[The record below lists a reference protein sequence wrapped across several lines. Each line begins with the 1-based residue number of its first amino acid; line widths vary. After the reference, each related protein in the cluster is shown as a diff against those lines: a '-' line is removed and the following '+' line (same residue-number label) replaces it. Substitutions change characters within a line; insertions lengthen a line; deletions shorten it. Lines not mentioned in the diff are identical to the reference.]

1 LPAVFLVY
9 FYACFYSVFIGTPL
23 ELPAMLPESTSLP
36 VKILLL
42 EDQPT
47 TQRILSEVIA
57 SERDFE
63 LAAVFDSV
71 SDGLCWLENFEP
83 NVLLV
88 DLKLRDG
95 LGIDVIRACAKRY
108 PNCSIMVLT
117 VSLDEEDVNACIQAG
132 ALGYLVKED
141 GLHGVGKAIRDL
153 VLGGSPIS
161 PFVMRRL
168 IIESSRAKGGK
179 ISVGSIGSGND
190 KDSEDRPDIHFT
202 KRELAVLALIAQGL
216 TYEETAKR
224 LCISV
229 LTVQNYIKR
238 LYRKLSVNSR
248 GQAVFEAQRRG
259 FLS

>member
-1 LPAVFLVY
+1 
-9 FYACFYSVFIGTPL
+9 
-23 ELPAMLPESTSLP
+23 MLNEGISSP

-42 EDQPT
+42 EDQVT
-47 TQRILSEVIA
+47 TQKILAEVIK
-57 SERDFE
+57 SEDNFE
-63 LAAVFDSV
+63 LAGVFDSV
-71 SDGLCWLENFEP
+71 AGGLHWLETSRP
-83 NVLLV
+83 DVLLV
-88 DLKLRDG
+88 DLKLKDG
-95 LGIDVIRACAKRY
+95 LGIEVIRACARRY
-108 PNCSIMVLT
+108 PDCSIMVLT
-117 VSLDEEDVNACIQAG
+117 VSLDEDDVNACLQAG

-168 IIESSRAKGGK
+168 LSESAKIKGGSNK
-179 ISVGSIGSGND
+179 FNPATGKEIT
-190 KDSEDRPDIHFT
+190 FT

-259 FLS
+259 FLN

>member
-1 LPAVFLVY
+1 
-9 FYACFYSVFIGTPL
+9 
-23 ELPAMLPESTSLP
+23 MLPESPSLP
-36 VKILLL
+36 IKILLL

-47 TQRILSEVIA
+47 TQKILSEVIA

-63 LAAVFDSV
+63 LSAVFDCV
-71 SDGLCWLENFEP
+71 ADGLRWLENSEP

-168 IIESSRAKGGK
+168 IFESSRGKGDRTG
-179 ISVGSIGSGND
+179 SGSIND
-190 KDSEDRPDIHFT
+190 KNVEDSKNIHFT

-259 FLS
+259 FLN

>member
-1 LPAVFLVY
+1 M
-9 FYACFYSVFIGTPL
+9 SH
-23 ELPAMLPESTSLP
+23 ESISLP

-47 TQRILSEVIA
+47 TQKILSEVIA
-57 SERDFE
+57 SESDFE
-63 LAAVFDSV
+63 LAAVFDTV
-71 SDGLCWLENFEP
+71 ADGLRWLENFEP

-88 DLKLRDG
+88 DLKLKDG

-108 PNCSIMVLT
+108 PSCSIMVLT

-153 VLGGSPIS
+153 ILGGSPIS
-161 PFVMRRL
+161 PFIMRRL
-168 IIESSRAKGGK
+168 IFESHKAKRGSV
-179 ISVGSIGSGND
+179 SVGSNID
-190 KDSEDRPDIHFT
+190 KNSEDGKEIHFT

-216 TYEETAKR
+216 TYEETARR

-259 FLS
+259 FLN

>member
-1 LPAVFLVY
+1 MPNESISS
-9 FYACFYSVFIGTPL
+9 SVR
-23 ELPAMLPESTSLP
+23 
-36 VKILLL
+36 ILLL

-47 TQRILSEVIA
+47 TQKILSEVIA
-57 SERDFE
+57 SEQDFE
-63 LAAVFDSV
+63 LAAVFDTV
-71 SDGLCWLENFEP
+71 ADGLRWLESSQP
-83 NVLLV
+83 DVLLV
-88 DLKLRDG
+88 DLKLKDG
-95 LGIDVIRACAKRY
+95 LGIEVIRACAKRY
-108 PNCSIMVLT
+108 PSCSIMVLT

-168 IIESSRAKGGK
+168 LFESSRMKRGTVAPDAG
-179 ISVGSIGSGND
+179 D
-190 KDSEDRPDIHFT
+190 QKDIEFT

-259 FLS
+259 FLN

>member
-1 LPAVFLVY
+1 M
-9 FYACFYSVFIGTPL
+9 SK
-23 ELPAMLPESTSLP
+23 ESISLP

-42 EDQPT
+42 EDQAT
-47 TQRILSEVIA
+47 TQKILSEVIA
-57 SERDFE
+57 SEQDFE
-63 LAAVFDSV
+63 LAAVFDNV
-71 SDGLCWLENFEP
+71 ADGLRWLETSRP
-83 NVLLV
+83 DVLLV
-88 DLKLRDG
+88 DLKLKDG
-95 LGIDVIRACAKRY
+95 PGIEVIRACAKRY
-108 PNCSIMVLT
+108 PSCSIMVLT

-153 VLGGSPIS
+153 LLGGSPIS

-168 IIESSRAKGGK
+168 LFESSKMKRGTVTADAIDGK
-179 ISVGSIGSGND
+179 
-190 KDSEDRPDIHFT
+190 DIEFT

-259 FLS
+259 FLN

>member
-1 LPAVFLVY
+1 MQD
-9 FYACFYSVFIGTPL
+9 IGI
-23 ELPAMLPESTSLP
+23 SSP

-42 EDQPT
+42 EDQVT
-47 TQRILSEVIA
+47 TQKILSEIIA
-57 SERDFE
+57 SEKDFE

-71 SDGLCWLENFEP
+71 ADGLRWLETSRP
-83 NVLLV
+83 DVLLV
-88 DLKLRDG
+88 DLKLKDG
-95 LGIDVIRACAKRY
+95 LGIEVIRACAKRY
-108 PNCSIMVLT
+108 PSCSIMVLT
-117 VSLDEEDVNACIQAG
+117 VSLDEEDVNACIKAG

-168 IIESSRAKGGK
+168 LLESSKAGRN
-179 ISVGSIGSGND
+179 SVRT
-190 KDSEDRPDIHFT
+190 DSAAGQDVEFT

-259 FLS
+259 FLN

>member
-1 LPAVFLVY
+1 MQNERI
-9 FYACFYSVFIGTPL
+9 S
-23 ELPAMLPESTSLP
+23 STI
-36 VKILLL
+36 KILLL
-42 EDQPT
+42 EDQST
-47 TQRILSEVIA
+47 TQKILAEVIA
-57 SERDFE
+57 SEQNFE
-63 LAAVFDSV
+63 LLAVCDTV
-71 SDGLCWLENFEP
+71 ADGLRWLESSEP
-83 NVLLV
+83 DVLLV
-88 DLKLRDG
+88 DLKLKDG
-95 LGIDVIRACAKRY
+95 LGIDVIRACANRH

-117 VSLDEEDVNACIQAG
+117 VSLDESDVNACIQAG

-141 GLHGVGKAIRDL
+141 GLLGVGKAIRDL

-168 IIESSRAKGGK
+168 LFESAKKYPRTVNADAADGKKIE
-179 ISVGSIGSGND
+179 
-190 KDSEDRPDIHFT
+190 FT
-202 KRELAVLALIAQGL
+202 KRELAVLSLIAQGL

-259 FLS
+259 FLN

>member
-1 LPAVFLVY
+1 M
-9 FYACFYSVFIGTPL
+9 TP
-23 ELPAMLPESTSLP
+23 MLNEGISSP

-42 EDQPT
+42 EDQVT
-47 TQRILSEVIA
+47 TQKILSEVIA
-57 SERDFE
+57 SEPDFD
-63 LAAVFDSV
+63 LVAVFDSV
-71 SDGLCWLENFEP
+71 ADGLNWLETSQP
-83 NVLLV
+83 DVLLV
-88 DLKLRDG
+88 DLKLKDG
-95 LGIDVIRACAKRY
+95 LGIEVIRACAKRY
-108 PNCSIMVLT
+108 PQCSIMVLT
-117 VSLDEEDVNACIQAG
+117 VSLDDEDVNACIKAG

-141 GLHGVGKAIRDL
+141 GLLGVGKAIRDL

-168 IIESSRAKGGK
+168 LFDSSKVKRDRGVTGAGNGKDIE
-179 ISVGSIGSGND
+179 
-190 KDSEDRPDIHFT
+190 FT

-259 FLS
+259 FIN

>member
-1 LPAVFLVY
+1 M
-9 FYACFYSVFIGTPL
+9 PL
-23 ELPAMLPESTSLP
+23 ELNTMPHELACLP

-47 TQRILSEVIA
+47 TQKILSEVIK

-63 LAAVFDSV
+63 LAAVFDCV
-71 SDGLCWLENFEP
+71 ADGLRWLENSEP

-95 LGIDVIRACAKRY
+95 LGIDVIRACAARY

-141 GLHGVGKAIRDL
+141 GLLGVGKAIRDL

-168 IIESSRAKGGK
+168 LFESPKANR
-179 ISVGSIGSGND
+179 ISVGSIND
-190 KDSEDRPDIHFT
+190 KNVEDSKNIHFT

-259 FLS
+259 FLN

>member
-1 LPAVFLVY
+1 
-9 FYACFYSVFIGTPL
+9 
-23 ELPAMLPESTSLP
+23 MLNEGISSP

-47 TQRILSEVIA
+47 TQKILSEVIA

-63 LAAVFDSV
+63 LAAVLDSV
-71 SDGLCWLENFEP
+71 ADGLRWLEASEP
-83 NVLLV
+83 DVLLV
-88 DLKLRDG
+88 DLKLKDG
-95 LGIDVIRACAKRY
+95 LGIEVIQACAKRY
-108 PNCSIMVLT
+108 PDCSIMVLT

-168 IIESSRAKGGK
+168 LFESSKAKRVAVAANPGNGDGK
-179 ISVGSIGSGND
+179 
-190 KDSEDRPDIHFT
+190 DIEFT

-259 FLS
+259 FLN

>member
-1 LPAVFLVY
+1 
-9 FYACFYSVFIGTPL
+9 
-23 ELPAMLPESTSLP
+23 MLKEGVSSP
-36 VKILLL
+36 VRILLL

-47 TQRILSEVIA
+47 TQKILAEVIA
-57 SERDFE
+57 SEPDLE

-71 SDGLCWLENFEP
+71 ADGLHWLEASQP
-83 NVLLV
+83 DVLLV
-88 DLKLRDG
+88 DLRLKDG
-95 LGIDVIRACAKRY
+95 VGIEVIRACAKRY
-108 PNCSIMVLT
+108 PRCSIMVLT
-117 VSLDEEDVNACIQAG
+117 VSLDEADVDACIKAG

-168 IIESSRAKGGK
+168 LFESAKAKQSAVGTSAAQRKDIE
-179 ISVGSIGSGND
+179 
-190 KDSEDRPDIHFT
+190 FT
-202 KRELAVLALIAQGL
+202 KRELAVLTLIAQGL

-259 FLS
+259 FLN

>member
-1 LPAVFLVY
+1 
-9 FYACFYSVFIGTPL
+9 
-23 ELPAMLPESTSLP
+23 MLNEEISSS

-42 EDQPT
+42 EDQAT
-47 TQRILSEVIA
+47 TQKILAEVIA
-57 SERDFE
+57 SEPDFE

-71 SDGLCWLENFEP
+71 ADGLRWLETSRP
-83 NVLLV
+83 DVLLV
-88 DLKLRDG
+88 DLKLKDG
-95 LGIDVIRACAKRY
+95 LGIEVIRACAERY
-108 PNCSIMVLT
+108 PSCSIMVLT
-117 VSLDEEDVNACIQAG
+117 VSLDEEDVNACIKAG

-168 IIESSRAKGGK
+168 LFASSKLKQGAPVRTSTDGKNIE
-179 ISVGSIGSGND
+179 
-190 KDSEDRPDIHFT
+190 FT

-259 FLS
+259 FLN